1 MKVLTESDTPYLYSD
16 CVSALCEDSKG
27 NCWVGCRGGMGIS
40 LADGGHYRF
49 GTLSFAGGG
58 LADWYHVK
66 DIVED
71 ADGSFWIA
79 TANYGIIHIMGDVQ
93 HPETLKYSNYS
104 YNNGQLATN
113 SVLCLH
119 VDKSGRLWAGTEG
132 GGLYLYDYKE
142 NVFTEKNQEYQ
153 LSADMIGS
161 IEEDRQGCL
170 WMGTNMGLVQLFVPM
185 DENLATVRVYTTA
198 DGLQDN
204 FSYHSLLAVGRASYS
219 LEEIRV
225 ITVSFLHLWRKT
237 MKPCLI

>member
-1 MKVLTESDTPYLYSD
+1 ME
-16 CVSALCEDSKG
+16 
-27 NCWVGCRGGMGIS
+27 GIIGS
-40 LADGGHYRF
+40 EHFL
-49 GTLSFAGGG
+49 FAGGG

-142 NVFTEKNQEYQ
+142 KCIYGKESGI
-153 LSADMIGS
+153 SAVCRHD
-161 IEEDRQGCL
+161 
-170 WMGTNMGLVQLFVPM
+170 
-185 DENLATVRVYTTA
+185 RVYRGRQA
-198 DGLQDN
+198 RVSMDGD
-204 FSYHSLLAVGRASYS
+204 
-219 LEEIRV
+219 
-225 ITVSFLHLWRKT
+225 
-237 MKPCLI
+237 

>member
-1 MKVLTESDTPYLYSD
+1 MELYI
-16 CVSALCEDSKG
+16 L
-27 NCWVGCRGGMGIS
+27 W
-40 LADGGHYRF
+40 
-49 GTLSFAGGG
+49 
-58 LADWYHVK
+58 
-66 DIVED
+66 
-71 ADGSFWIA
+71 
-79 TANYGIIHIMGDVQ
+79 GDVL

>member
-1 MKVLTESDTPYLYSD
+1 MEKYGSLPMTVGILIYEKGEKVKVLTESDTPYLYSD

-104 YNNGQLATN
+104 YNNGQLQRTRCCVCMWIN
-113 SVLCLH
+113 REGYGPELREEGCIYMIIRKMYLRKRIRNISCLP
-119 VDKSGRLWAGTEG
+119 T
-132 GGLYLYDYKE
+132 
-142 NVFTEKNQEYQ
+142 
-153 LSADMIGS
+153 
-161 IEEDRQGCL
+161 
-170 WMGTNMGLVQLFVPM
+170 
-185 DENLATVRVYTTA
+185 
-198 DGLQDN
+198 
-204 FSYHSLLAVGRASYS
+204 
-219 LEEIRV
+219 
-225 ITVSFLHLWRKT
+225 
-237 MKPCLI
+237 

>member
-1 MKVLTESDTPYLYSD
+1 MIYEKGEKVKVLTESDTPYLYSD

-119 VDKSGRLWAGTEG
+119 VDKSGSYGPELREEG
-132 GGLYLYDYKE
+132 CIYMIIRKMYLRKRIR
-142 NVFTEKNQEYQ
+142 NI
-153 LSADMIGS
+153 S
-161 IEEDRQGCL
+161 CL
-170 WMGTNMGLVQLFVPM
+170 RH
-185 DENLATVRVYTTA
+185 DRVYRGRQA
-198 DGLQDN
+198 RVSMDGD
-204 FSYHSLLAVGRASYS
+204 
-219 LEEIRV
+219 
-225 ITVSFLHLWRKT
+225 
-237 MKPCLI
+237 